1 MVDLCSK
8 TLKAILG
15 LFNSWKASPLKPGLP
30 TEPALVGRDAE
41 IEQLMHHFDSA
52 VNGEGTTVFVY
63 GEAGVGKTRLV
74 NEFLVNAKKMGA
86 EVLYGWCLSGATI
99 PYFPF
104 TEAFNTYMSVASD
117 AKAKSTMTKQLG
129 IIGWLKGTETTK
141 ESKTQE
147 FFSTPE
153 IEKDKTFET
162 VARALLQL
170 SAQKPLVFFVDDLQW
185 ADHLSLALVH
195 YLSRKCRT
203 SRLLIIGTYRPEETV
218 PTEEGRLHPLE
229 ETMFSMSREDLL
241 IKMEL
246 KSLKRSDLSELVRS
260 IFRASVDEEFVE
272 RLYKE
277 TEGNPLFA
285 IETLNLVVEEGF
297 LSEKEGQWIL
307 TAPAEKMGI
316 PSKIQEVI
324 TRRIKRLGREERRL
338 LDIAAVCGYSFNPNV
353 MSKIMSSDV
362 ADVLQTLVEIE
373 QRHMLIRPEDSTF
386 GFTHHRIR
394 EIIYG
399 NLPGELRRVYHLKTA
414 SCLEQVLAEKT
425 SDDCMNDIALHYVE
439 GGAPEKAFEYLLK
452 LGEKAVNIF
461 ANMQAIDY
469 LDKALEATQRN
480 MSLATNQNLAKIY
493 KLRGIAWVY
502 QDKAKARKEFDLML
516 QNAEK
521 VGNISMIAEAHFWL
535 GANCE
540 PHLGELD
547 EAMQHLTTAVEM
559 ARNTGNKI
567 LQARSSGLIGAT
579 LMLGEAPD
587 TMDEGHMW
595 LEQSHGICKEIG
607 DKVTEAENLSLHGLY
622 YNWKGEFDPAKESL
636 KKSIT
641 FAEEVGSIPNI
652 ANTLRVLS
660 IVLAGNG
667 EYNEAISTAQ
677 RNLQLSRDYGFTYF
691 VCVSLNTLGW
701 ICHDLSSIELAMKY
715 NNDAIEFARAHRDS
729 RPGGA
734 VPSSLL
740 NLAMDYL
747 DKNDYENAEKY
758 FKEVINAYDQHRVG
772 WWRIQTRL
780 LLGRG
785 EISYAKGDYTQAL
798 EFAEDSLAISRKA
811 GAKKYI
817 AKGLKLKSEILA
829 KISNPEEAIEL
840 MQNALK
846 LAQELGNPPL
856 LWQTHY
862 SLGALLEKHERQQ
875 EANKH
880 YAEAIALIEKTASEL
895 NDASLKNT
903 LMTAPQTKAIHG
915 AYVRT
920 KPTPQ

>member
-1 MVDLCSK
+1 
-8 TLKAILG
+8 
-15 LFNSWKASPLKPGLP
+15 
-30 TEPALVGRDAE
+30 VGRDAE
-41 IEQLMHHFDSA
+41 IEQLMHHLDSA
-52 VNGEGTTVFVY
+52 LNGKGTTVFVY
-63 GEAGVGKTRLV
+63 GEAGVGKTRLI
-74 NEFLVNAKKMGA
+74 NEFLVHAKKMGA
-86 EVLYGWCLSGATI
+86 EVLCGWCLSEASI

-104 TEAFNTYMSVASD
+104 TEAFNTYMSATSD
-117 AKAKSTMTKQLG
+117 AKSKSTMTDQLG
-129 IIGWLKGTETTK
+129 ITGWLKGTRLTK

-147 FFSTPE
+147 LFSTPE
-153 IEKDKTFET
+153 IERDKTFEA
-162 VARALLQL
+162 VARVLVQL
-170 SAQKPLVFFVDDLQW
+170 SAQKSLVLSLDDLQW
-185 ADHLSLALVH
+185 ADHLSLALIH
-195 YLSRKCRT
+195 YLSRKCRN

-218 PTEEGRLHPLE
+218 PTEEGRIHPLE

-246 KSLKRSDLSELVRS
+246 KSLKRNDLSELVRS
-260 IFRASVDEEFVE
+260 IFHASVDEEFVE
-272 RLYKE
+272 KLYEE

-338 LDIAAVCGYSFNPNV
+338 LDLAAVCGHSFNPDV
-353 MSKIMSSDV
+353 MGKIMSSDV

-386 GFTHHRIR
+386 EFTHHRIR
-394 EIIYG
+394 EVIYG

-414 SCLEQVLAEKT
+414 NCLEQVLTEKT
-425 SDDCMNDIALHYVE
+425 SDGYMADIARHYVE
-439 GGAPEKAFEYLLK
+439 GGAPEKAFKYLIK

-461 ANMQAIDY
+461 ANAQAIEH
-469 LDKALEATQRN
+469 LEKALEATQKN
-480 MSLATNQNLAKIY
+480 INLATNENLARIH
-493 KLRGIAWVY
+493 KLRGIAWLY
-502 QDKAKARKEFDLML
+502 QDKAKARKDFDLML
-516 QNAEK
+516 QNAEN

-535 GANCE
+535 GATYE
-540 PHLGELD
+540 PHMGELD
-547 EAMQHLTTAVEM
+547 ESMPHLRTAVEM
-559 ARNTGNKI
+559 ARNSGNKS
-567 LQARSSGLIGAT
+567 LEARSSGLMGAY

-587 TMDEGHMW
+587 TMDKGHMW
-595 LEQSHGICKEIG
+595 LEESYGICKEIG
-607 DKVTEAENLSLHGLY
+607 EKVTEAENLTLHGLY
-622 YNWKGEFDPAKESL
+622 YNWKGEFDRAKESL

-641 FAEEVGSIPNI
+641 LAEEIGSIPHI

-677 RNLQLSRDYGFTYF
+677 RNLQLSRDYGFTYYI
-691 VCVSLNTLGW
+691 CVSLNTLGW
-701 ICHDLSSIELAMKY
+701 IYHDLSNIELAMKY
-715 NNDAIEFARAHRDS
+715 NSEGIEFARTHQDS

-747 DKNDYENAEKY
+747 YKNDYENAENY
-758 FKEVINAYDQHRVG
+758 FKEVINAYDQHRVS

-785 EISYAKGDYTQAL
+785 EISFAKGNYTQAL
-798 EFAEDSLAISRKA
+798 EFVEDSLVISRKA
-811 GAKKYI
+811 DAKKYI

-829 KISNPEEAIEL
+829 KIGNAAEAIEL

-862 SLGALLEKHERQQ
+862 SLGTLLEKHEKQQ

-880 YAEAIALIEKTASEL
+880 YAEAIALVEETASKL
-895 NDASLKNT
+895 NDASIKDT
-903 LMTAPQTKAIHG
+903 LLTAPQTKAIRD
-915 AYVRT
+915 AYTRT
-920 KPTPQ
+920 KPTS